1 MTELIKVEQTNDGK
15 VLVRARELHSGL
27 KVKTRFSLWVTQNF
41 KHYTENQDFT
51 SVVTTTV
58 VNNGALRDLDDYAMT
73 VEMAKHIALM
83 SGTNEGKNYRSYFI
97 EIEKAWNSPEMIMK
111 RALEFADKKIL
122 SLTNQIALDKP
133 KTVFADAVSAA
144 KTSILV
150 GELAKLIKQNGIN
163 IGANR
168 LFEWLRKEGYLIRR
182 RGTDWN
188 MPTQR
193 SMDLKLFEVKETVIS
208 HSDGHTSISKT
219 AKVTGKGQL
228 YFINKFLEELNN

>member
-15 VLVRARELHSGL
+15 VLVRARELHTGL

-41 KHYTENQDFT
+41 KHYAENQDFT

-83 SGTNEGKNYRSYFI
+83 SGTAEGKNYRKYFI

-111 RALEFADKKIL
+111 RALEFADKKIM

-150 GELAKLIKQNGIN
+150 GELAKLIKQNGVN

-228 YFINKFLEELNN
+228 YFINKFLEELND